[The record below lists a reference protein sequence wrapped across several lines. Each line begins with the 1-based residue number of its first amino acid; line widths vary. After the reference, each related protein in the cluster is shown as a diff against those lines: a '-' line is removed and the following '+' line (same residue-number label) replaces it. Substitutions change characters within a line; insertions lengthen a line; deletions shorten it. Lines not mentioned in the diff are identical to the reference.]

1 MGGALLDVAQ
11 VIAVVGAGLMAG
23 LFFAFS
29 VMVMPALRRQSV
41 KRGMTVMQ
49 AINATANTPLFGAV
63 FLLPGV
69 ACVVV
74 AAGAVADQEDPGA
87 GLSLVGA
94 LAYLGGVIVLTFVYH
109 VPRNNRLDKTSPA
122 AEGAPDFW
130 RTYLSEWTVMNHVR
144 LAPALI
150 SAVTLYLGGS

>member
-1 MGGALLDVAQ
+1 MEGAVLDVAR
-11 VIAVVGAGLMAG
+11 VIAVVGAGLTAG

-41 KRGMTVMQ
+41 KRGMAVMQ

-69 ACVVV
+69 ACLVV
-74 AAGAVADQEDPGA
+74 AAAALADQDDPGA

-94 LAYLGGVIVLTFVYH
+94 LAYLGGVIVLTLVYH
-109 VPRNNRLDKTSPA
+109 VPRNNRLDKTTPG
-122 AEGAPDFW
+122 AEGAPAFW
-130 RTYLSEWTVMNHVR
+130 ATYLSEWTVMNHVR
-144 LAPALI
+144 LALALI
-150 SAVTLYLGGS
+150 SAVTLYLGAT

>member
-1 MGGALLDVAQ
+1 MDGAVLDVAR

-41 KRGMTVMQ
+41 KRGMMVMQ

-69 ACVVV
+69 ACLVV
-74 AAGAVADQEDPGA
+74 AATALADQDDPGA

-94 LAYLGGVIVLTFVYH
+94 LAYLAGVIVLTIVYH
-109 VPRNNRLDKTSPA
+109 VPRNNRLGKLTPG
-122 AEGAPDFW
+122 AEGAPEFW
-130 RTYLSEWTVMNHVR
+130 ATYLSEWTVMNHVR
-144 LAPALI
+144 LVLALV
-150 SAVTLYLGGS
+150 STVTLYLGAT